1 LTVQPE
7 RDMVNEYVGQMS
19 EELVDEKTSLWFL
32 GRLTE
37 HINKETLSEQ
47 ITIFNSIAEL
57 VERI

>member
-1 LTVQPE
+1 VQPE
-7 RDMVNEYVGQMS
+7 RDLVNEYVQQMS

-37 HINKETLSEQ
+37 FITKEALSEQ
-47 ITIFNSIAEL
+47 ITIFNSITEL

>member
-1 LTVQPE
+1 
-7 RDMVNEYVGQMS
+7 MVNEYVGQMS